1 TASSALFGT
10 RIAFFGIVFIPI
22 ISYHLSLYILG
33 ANKNKILILG
43 YALVFLFFVPISW
56 TRLVLNGVYRY
67 SWGFFFKA
75 GPLHPIFIVFFI
87 SLMIMVF
94 YNLSLSYKTEKN
106 LLQKN
111 RKKYFFIALFVA
123 YIGSVDYLPT
133 YGIDLYPFG
142 YIMVMGFVLIFSYA
156 ILRFHLMDIKVA
168 FTRAGVFTAIYALV
182 LGLPLY
188 IGYQTKSWLISTSSA
203 VMLASIGPFIYKIIE
218 KKAENALLVKQRE
231 YQNTLIQAS
240 KGMTLIKKLDKLLY
254 LIVRVMIKAIGV
266 TRANIYL
273 FDSESGAYTLRA
285 KRKLRSPGNE
295 IEKIDDDDP
304 LVQWIKE
311 RKKILLSDEVGF
323 LPGTEEILNT
333 MQELKADIIIPA
345 FMQNDLIGFLV
356 MGKKLSGDIYT
367 QDDLAVFQVLA
378 NQAALAIENAIFYQE
393 TGKTLAQQF
402 HEHRLRSIGK
412 MGSYMGHQINN
423 RFQSILLQSELAL
436 DIMRKI
442 KEKSKLAEGEQGLIQ
457 RVEKSLEAVAENAS
471 LGGSI
476 SHRLT
481 AFSRKE
487 AKFKPIE
494 MDEAISSTLE
504 LLSCKFDTKE
514 LNLKVDIDNVDGY
527 KLYGDMAQFQDIL
540 FNLLDN
546 AHDAEHEKKQKDAD
560 YVPQT
565 RIKAYVKDRMWHIE
579 IRDNGIGMTREYLS
593 QLFLPFFTTKATSEK
608 GTGVGMAIIKIMV
621 ESLKGEITAESEHG
635 QGTAFYLNVPAV
647 TS

>member
-1 TASSALFGT
+1 
-10 RIAFFGIVFIPI
+10 
-22 ISYHLSLYILG
+22 LG